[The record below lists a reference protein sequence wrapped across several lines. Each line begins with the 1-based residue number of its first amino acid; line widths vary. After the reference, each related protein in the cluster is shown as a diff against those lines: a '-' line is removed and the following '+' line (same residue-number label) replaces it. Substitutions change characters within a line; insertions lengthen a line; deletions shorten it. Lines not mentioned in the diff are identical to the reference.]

1 MSLTVALADD
11 ADEYRSIVRFILNRA
26 PEPIT
31 IVGEAADGVEALAL
45 VLRERPDIVITDMVM
60 PFFNGVELMRR
71 IKEELPE
78 TKVILMTSY
87 PENTFK
93 RLALVSGADA
103 FVSKAVLARDLL
115 STIREVIA

>member
-1 MSLTVALADD
+1 MPLTIVIADD
-11 ADEYRSIVRFILNRA
+11 AREYRSMVRFLLTGA
-26 PEPIT
+26 PETMT
-31 IVGEAADGVEALAL
+31 IVGEADDGLKALAL
-45 VLRERPDIVITDMVM
+45 VLRERPDILITDMVM

-87 PENTFK
+87 PEDTFK

-103 FVSKAVLARDLL
+103 FVNKAVLARDLL
-115 STIREVIA
+115 PTIREVIP

>member
-1 MSLTVALADD
+1 MTIVIVDD
-11 ADEYRSIVRFILNRA
+11 AHEYRSLVRFLLSRA
-26 PEPIT
+26 SEMIT
-31 IVGEAADGVEALAL
+31 IVGEAADGAQALAL

-71 IKEELPE
+71 IKDDLPE

-87 PENTFK
+87 PEDTFR

-115 STIREVIA
+115 STIHEVSA